1 MQIGSTKHPK
11 HSRTILLRVENENL
25 KRKILFCVGTSI
37 VYIYIIYSFIF
48 FIHLCYL
55 YIYIYIYHSRIMF
68 PVVSAWPGGRPP
80 STPHAAQRAHGARGA
95 HSARAHWAGAGAAE
109 PGGSQGRSA
118 GEMGDI

>member
-25 KRKILFCVGTSI
+25 KRKNFFCV
-37 VYIYIIYSFIF
+37 IY
-48 FIHLCYL
+48 L
-55 YIYIYIYHSRIMF
+55 SRIMF
-68 PVVSAWPGGRPP
+68 PVLSAWPGGRPP
-80 STPHAAQRAHGARGA
+80 STPHAAQRAHRARGA

-118 GEMGDI
+118 GERGDI